1 MTNSSAANRTET
13 DLIEAK
19 RMEASLKNLKKLWVK
34 MFLTVNSK
42 DSLGIIND
50 YVKNHQ
56 LGHAKIQL
64 LLSKVTSTVFSSYAK
79 YYQQFKNHAK
89 DLQQGRYHISYFRQL
104 LEE

>member
-1 MTNSSAANRTET
+1 MQLEHNIVYHQAIIKET
-13 DLIEAK
+13 FQMSYHRQK
-19 RMEASLKNLKKLWVK
+19 RHDFDFQKVVIYFKIVAVLHC
-34 MFLTVNSK
+34 TDT

-89 DLQQGRYHISYFRQL
+89 DLQRPC
-104 LEE
+104 